1 MTDKKNIYI
10 YLFLFFLSE
19 RTGKKTKKVFGQV
32 SISFSITTVDG
43 LGSAGADGK
52 SDAAA
57 VRLTEDGRQRTA
69 VAGRLEEKEISGD
82 GEKKTCWSLLLPFF
96 FSLQPGPRVS
106 APGTK

>member
-1 MTDKKNIYI
+1 M
-10 YLFLFFLSE
+10 
-19 RTGKKTKKVFGQV
+19 FGQV

-43 LGSAGADGK
+43 LGSAGADGR

-57 VRLTEDGRQRTA
+57 VRLTEGGRQRRA

-82 GEKKTCWSLLLPFF
+82 GKKKICWSLLFPFF

-106 APGTK
+106 RSRNEIELINRIDLLSCE